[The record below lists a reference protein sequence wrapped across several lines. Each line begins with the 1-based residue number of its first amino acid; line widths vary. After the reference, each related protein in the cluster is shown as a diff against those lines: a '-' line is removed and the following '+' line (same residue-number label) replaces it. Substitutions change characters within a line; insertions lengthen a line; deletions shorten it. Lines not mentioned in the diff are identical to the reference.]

1 MSLRPNA
8 NMLRFLE
15 RHVPADLAAIRKANP
30 DDYELLHARAVFDAN
45 PVGVPTDSTLS
56 PSKRKSVL
64 QLTRRY
70 AMEAAQSVVAALV
83 QIDRRLRTCQ
93 RAKLAGGAVAAVAG
107 AIVALL
113 QGLHYTQQ
121 TVAVG
126 TAALGS
132 AGGLVTLLAGA
143 FERTPDGLRLTA
155 ADYQLLVNHRAELVG
170 IQRRVDADALFPLP
184 DGELIKL
191 YNRSNEIADD
201 LSKLT
206 P

>member
-8 NMLRFLE
+8 NLLRFLE
-15 RHVPADLAAIRKANP
+15 RHVPQDLAAIRKADP
-30 DDYELLHARAVFDAN
+30 DDYELLHSRVVLDGNPLGVTASTTLPQAKRA
-45 PVGVPTDSTLS
+45 
-56 PSKRKSVL
+56 SVL
-64 QLTRRY
+64 ELTRRY
-70 AMEAAQSVVAALV
+70 ATEAAQNVARALV
-83 QIDRRLRTCQ
+83 LIDRRLRFCQ

-107 AIVALL
+107 AVVAAM
-113 QGLHYTQQ
+113 QGLDYNEQ

-155 ADYQLLVNHRAELVG
+155 TDYQLLVNHRAELIA
-170 IQRRVDADALFPLP
+170 IQRRVDADALFSLQ
-184 DGELIKL
+184 DAELIKL
-191 YNRSNEIADD
+191 YNRCNEIADD
-201 LSKLT
+201 LSKLA